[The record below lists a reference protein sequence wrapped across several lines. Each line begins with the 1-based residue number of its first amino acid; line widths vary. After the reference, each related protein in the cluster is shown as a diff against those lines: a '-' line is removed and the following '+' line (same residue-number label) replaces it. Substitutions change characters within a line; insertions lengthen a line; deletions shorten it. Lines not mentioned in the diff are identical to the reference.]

1 MVVDIGQCIQQ
12 YLVWNAYLLKLALV
26 GEEGRHMVQL
36 MGHPDPSDH
45 QGKEGVQ
52 SQLSNVVDTG
62 VALHLNQ
69 NR

>member
-1 MVVDIGQCIQQ
+1 MNTTV

-26 GEEGRHMVQL
+26 GVEGRHMVRM

-45 QGKEGVQ
+45 HGKEGVE
-52 SQLSNVVDTG
+52 SLLSNVVGTG

>member
-1 MVVDIGQCIQQ
+1 M
-12 YLVWNAYLLKLALV
+12 